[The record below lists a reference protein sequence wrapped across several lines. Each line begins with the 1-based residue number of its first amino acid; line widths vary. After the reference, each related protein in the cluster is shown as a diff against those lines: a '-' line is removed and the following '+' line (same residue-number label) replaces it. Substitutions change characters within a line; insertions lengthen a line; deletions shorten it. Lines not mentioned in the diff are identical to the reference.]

1 MLFCTVMVVHS
12 SPDSQPNFCLLSSV
26 QLGKGGAV
34 KHKFSLYFYLPLYEN
49 SIYEYFFAFKSYL
62 HKKWLRILLKKSKKN
77 PLFSCFSLLCKTLN
91 TKITL
96 NHFYNAK
103 EFTEK
108 IDQTLLKSNFQ
119 CLD

>member
-1 MLFCTVMVVHS
+1 M
-12 SPDSQPNFCLLSSV
+12 

-49 SIYEYFFAFKSYL
+49 SIYEYFCLQIIFAQKMVTD
-62 HKKWLRILLKKSKKN
+62 IVKKSKKKTF
-77 PLFSCFSLLCKTLN
+77 FSCFSLLCKTLN

-108 IDQTLLKSNFQ
+108 FDQSLLKSNFP
-119 CLD
+119 CLDLDLSKI